1 MNTDIGKYWLGSD
14 DNYYYHFTT
23 IKNHEMAKYKCLS
36 EGASL
41 ITINR
46 PETQEFLR
54 QKYGGVNGLWLSAND
69 LKGGDYRWEF
79 ADGSTECIS
88 EYTSN
93 WMSNEPNLEGEHCV
107 IVRNGDQWADVE
119 CGSTFEFLCQ
129 ILKPEYRKSKLRISL
144 PINICY
150 ESWTTLLLNPTLLK
164 DESLWSS
171 H

>member
-1 MNTDIGKYWLGSD
+1 
-14 DNYYYHFTT
+14 
-23 IKNHEMAKYKCLS
+23 MARYKCLS

-54 QKYGGVNGLWLSAND
+54 QKYGGSGHYGLWLSAND

-93 WMSNEPNLEGEHCV
+93 WMSNEPNLEREHCV
-107 IVRNGDQWADVE
+107 IVRDGDQWADVE
-119 CGSTFEFLCQ
+119 CSSTFEFLCQ

-144 PINICY
+144 PITN
-150 ESWTTLLLNPTLLK
+150 ENVTWDNQHK
-164 DESLWSS
+164 
-171 H
+171 